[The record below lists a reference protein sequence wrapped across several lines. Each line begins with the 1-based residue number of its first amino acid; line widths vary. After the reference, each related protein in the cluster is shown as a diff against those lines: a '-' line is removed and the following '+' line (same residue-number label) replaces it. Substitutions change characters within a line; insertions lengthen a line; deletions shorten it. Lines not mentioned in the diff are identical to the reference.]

1 MAQGACCIR
10 TGKGSEKMRILF
22 AAVAIVAASAGAAAA
37 QDAQKG
43 EQVFAVCRPC
53 HAIGPDAANMLGP
66 ELNGLDERHS
76 GSVPGYPY
84 SDANK
89 HSGIVWSQSTF
100 TRYIQNPQATVPGTK
115 MFFAGIKDQ
124 QQIKDLWAYLS
135 QFDADGNTKKK

>member
-1 MAQGACCIR
+1 
-10 TGKGSEKMRILF
+10 MRVLL

-43 EQVFAVCRPC
+43 EQDFAVCRPC

-66 ELNGLDERHS
+66 QLNGLAERHA
-76 GSVPGYPY
+76 GSVPGYSY
-84 SDANK
+84 SEANK
-89 HSGIVWSQSTF
+89 NSGIVWNQSSF

-135 QFDADGNTKKK
+135 QFDADGNTKNK

>member
-1 MAQGACCIR
+1 
-10 TGKGSEKMRILF
+10 MRILV

-43 EQVFAVCRPC
+43 EQDFAVCRPC

-66 ELNGLDERHS
+66 ELNALDGRHS
-76 GSVPGYPY
+76 GSVPGYSY
-84 SDANK
+84 TAANK
-89 HSGIVWSQSTF
+89 NSGIVWTQSTF
-100 TRYIQNPQATVPGTK
+100 TRYIQNPQAVVPGTK

-135 QFDADGNTKKK
+135 QFDADGDTKKK